1 MPSLTK
7 QIAQELMNKFKNENP
22 ETLMKIIQDI
32 RIDIAQS
39 SFTID
44 NEI

>member
-7 QIAQELMNKFKNENP
+7 QIAQELMEKFKNENP
-22 ETLMKIIQDI
+22 EIIMKIIQDI
-32 RIDIAQS
+32 RVDIAKS
-39 SFTID
+39 NRTLN